1 MIHPLALLA
10 QLPRIRKVFLGL
22 VMVTGTLDMIAS
34 IVLLAYQLVLTT
46 GFNHVVPSLVVTSF
60 LSAAIP
66 VWFLFSRPYAIRLPV
81 ATANVPLVGSK
92 RDRLARFTRSI
103 AAELIALGGVG
114 AWTLVTVG
122 TLHAETPGL
131 IDHCGGWAICRMLLA
146 VFALGWLDFL
156 FIALSFASLL
166 LSTLYFTLRRSSP
179 IPTLLTS
186 FDDVDW
192 VRYSGRPVNRA
203 NTVKLPRRA
212 KKGGNANNDDNA
224 SDEFKPKKEDLS
236 RHARDDSEVPVLGRS
251 FGPTASIHSFGTNF
265 GGRSGALDW
274 DVQSDFAGNMSGLR
288 DSLAVSTPEARTDQV
303 FVLMCEE
310 PKEEVQTEDRND
322 EQEEQDE
329 KASATTT
336 PAAVGA
342 AM

>member
-81 ATANVPLVGSK
+81 ATANVPHVGSK

-122 TLHAETPGL
+122 TLHAESGL
-131 IDHCGGWAICRMLLA
+131 T
-146 VFALGWLDFL
+146 FYSSSDFL

-288 DSLAVSTPEARTDQV
+288 DSLAVSTSEARTDQV
-303 FVLMCEE
+303 FVLMCGE